1 MEHRPVLQCSL
12 MRDTTTRLQDVHAD
26 LDERLRRVETYMVQ
40 ATIDTQRAVG
50 LLFVLWAIVVAF
62 K

>member
-1 MEHRPVLQCSL
+1 
-12 MRDTTTRLQDVHAD
+12 MRDNTTRLPDVQKADYAD
-26 LDERLRRVETYMVQ
+26 LDHRLRRVETYVVQ